1 MGQALDTDLV
11 CWFIQGMKTIG
22 LFEAKTRL
30 SALCARVSGTGE
42 EVLITRRGRPV
53 ARLVPPRKPVR
64 RSPAGILADLKRFES
79 AHGSLQNLPEDFPE
93 VWTLRTRGSR
103 DPLEGDPEAAPR
115 A

>member
-64 RSPAGILADLKRFES
+64 RAHGGILADLKRFED
-79 AHGSLQNLPEDFPE
+79 AHGSLQVLPEDFPE
-93 VWTLRTRGSR
+93 VWALRTRGSQ
-103 DPLEGDPEAAPR
+103 DPLEGEPGASFQA
-115 A
+115 